1 MAITFKSDM
10 AKFVQAECGENVY
23 LCYQCEKCSSGCP
36 TVPAMRYR
44 PAQMMRIAQFGLEDM
59 LSGDASIW
67 RCLGCDTC
75 TAHCPHDLSVRR
87 LVEVMRQH
95 VMQERYLAAEPEARD
110 EAFEDEALRKGVRAL
125 GMLGERITTHYNVSG
140 EDNAARLAWTDNLA
154 PENKP
159 EGLVNDSDADV
170 AYFVGCVSAMFP
182 MSYGIPQ
189 SFATLLSRS
198 GVNFTTMGGDEQC
211 CGFPLMMAGQL
222 KQAETLMRHNVEQ
235 MREMGVPR
243 VVTTCPSC
251 YHMWH
256 HTYPDVLGESLG
268 FEVVHAVELLRD
280 LIAEEKL
287 ELQEPRRTGVV
298 TYHDPCDLG
307 RKGGIYDAPREILR
321 RVPGFTFVEM
331 QQSREHAL
339 CCGGGGDL
347 ETFDP
352 DLVEEVA
359 AKRIAQAAEIDAT
372 VLVSACPQCV
382 RTLSKAARAN
392 RVRVRVM
399 DITQFLGMAL
409 A

>member
-1 MAITFKSDM
+1 MTITLNTDM
-10 AKFVQAECGENVY
+10 AKFVREECGENVY

-36 TVPAMRYR
+36 TATAMRYR
-44 PAQMMRIAQFGLEDM
+44 PAQMMRMAQFGLEDS
-59 LSGDASIW
+59 LSIDPSLW

-75 TAHCPHDLSVRR
+75 TVHCPHDISVRR

-95 VMQERYLAAEPEARD
+95 VMQERYLVGGVDALG
-110 EAFEDEALRKGVRAL
+110 EDEALRKGLRAM
-125 GMLGERITTHYNVSG
+125 GMMGERIGTHYNVSG

-154 PENKP
+154 PEDKP
-159 EGLVNDSDADV
+159 EGLVQDSEADL

-189 SFATLLSRS
+189 SFATVLSRA
-198 GVNFTTMGGDEQC
+198 GVSFTTLGGDEWC
-211 CGFPLMMAGQL
+211 CGFPLLMAGQL
-222 KQAETLMRHNVEQ
+222 KQAEVLIQHNVEK
-235 MREMGVPR
+235 MRALGVPK
-243 VVTTCPSC
+243 VVTNCPSC

-256 HTYPDVLGESLG
+256 HAYPELIGEPLG
-268 FEVVHAVELLRD
+268 FDVVHGVEVMAD
-280 LIAEEKL
+280 LVTKDKL
-287 ELQEPRRTGVV
+287 ELVKPRRTGIV

-307 RKGGIYDAPREILR
+307 RKGDIYDAPREILR
-321 RVPGFTFVEM
+321 QVPGFTFVEM

-352 DLVEEVA
+352 DLVQEVA
-359 AKRIAQAAEIDAT
+359 AQRIAQAAETGAMA
-372 VLVSACPQCV
+372 LVSACPQCV

-392 RVRVRVM
+392 RVRIRVM
-399 DITQFLGMAL
+399 DMTQFLNMAL